1 MNKPNP
7 HIVKKAGI
15 VYTDNQQ
22 GIIPDRGGNHMNE
35 NRAGLGYQDFE
46 EVRSQHIFYIDK
58 TDFIR
63 EWWEYADKV
72 TLITRPRRFGKTLN
86 MSMTECFFSNKYK
99 DRGDLFE
106 GLSIWEEKSPD
117 GEYQYRKLQGTFPV
131 IFLSF
136 ANVKASSY
144 EEMVFKITQ
153 VITELYNENDYLLKE
168 SLLNE
173 KEQEYYHNIKPGM
186 DAKLATDAIR
196 SMAGF
201 MQRHYNQKA
210 IIILDEYDTPM
221 QDAWIS
227 GYWEETVSFFSGLFN
242 STFKTNKYL
251 ERGLITGITRVANV
265 SLREPAESIFT
276 GMNNLD
282 VITTTSDKYT
292 TAFGFTEEE
301 VFTALDDAGLGEQKE
316 KVKKWYDGFIFG
328 TSTDIYNPW
337 SIVSFINKKGKYDT
351 YWSNTSGNGLV
362 NQLIQKGN
370 SDIKQIMEDLL
381 QNKSFEAEIDEKIV
395 FDQLNGSADAVWSL
409 LLATGY
415 LKVLNVRTL
424 DTDEEG
430 VGAEGDVWYT
440 LTITNL
446 ETKRMF
452 RKMVRDWFKNDTEV
466 YYNEFIKALLN
477 DNVKKMNTFMNKVA
491 LNTFSFFDSG
501 SKPSDQ
507 AEPERFYHG
516 FVLGMVVNL
525 SDAYKVR
532 SNRESGFGRYDVM
545 IEPLDKTK
553 KAYILEFKVL
563 DSDEDE
569 ETLEDTLA
577 NAHAQIEEKQYE
589 AELISSGYLP
599 EQIRKYGFAFRG
611 KECLIG

>member
-1 MNKPNP
+1 
-7 HIVKKAGI
+7 
-15 VYTDNQQ
+15 
-22 GIIPDRGGNHMNE
+22 MNE

-46 EVRSQHIFYIDK
+46 EVRTQHIFYIDK

-99 DRGDLFE
+99 DRSDLFE
-106 GLSIWEEKSPD
+106 GLSIWEEQSPD
-117 GEYQYRKLQGTFPV
+117 GEYKYRKLQGTYPV

-136 ANVKASSY
+136 ANVKAATY
-144 EEMVFKITQ
+144 KEMLFKITE
-153 VITELYNENDYLLKE
+153 VITDLYNKSDYLLE
-168 SLLNE
+168 NNLLNE
-173 KEQEYYHNIKPGM
+173 KEQKYYQKIEPGM
-186 DAKLATDAIR
+186 NSELATGAIR
-196 SMAGF
+196 SIAGF
-201 MQRHYNQKA
+201 MQRYYDQKV

-227 GYWEETVSFFSGLFN
+227 GYWEETVGFFSGLFN
-242 STFKTNKYL
+242 STFKTNEYL
-251 ERGLITGITRVANV
+251 ERGLITGITRVA
-265 SLREPAESIFT
+265 RESIFT

-301 VFTALDDAGLGEQKE
+301 VFTALDNAGLGEQKQ
-316 KVKKWYDGFIFG
+316 KVKRWYDGFIFG
-328 TSTDIYNPW
+328 TQTDIYNPW

-370 SDIKQIMEDLL
+370 PDIKQIMEDML
-381 QNKSFEAEIDEKIV
+381 QGKSFEAKIDEKIV

-415 LKVLNVRTL
+415 LKVLSVRTL

-430 VGAEGDVWYT
+430 VGVEGDVWYT

-452 RKMVRDWFKNDTEV
+452 RKMVSDWFKNDTEV

-491 LNTFSFFDSG
+491 LNTFSSFDSG
-501 SKPSDQ
+501 NKPSDQ
-507 AEPERFYHG
+507 TEPERFYHG
-516 FVLGMVVNL
+516 FVLGMIVNL
-525 SDAYKVR
+525 SDTYKVR

-589 AELISSGYLP
+589 AELISSGYLS

>member
-1 MNKPNP
+1 
-7 HIVKKAGI
+7 
-15 VYTDNQQ
+15 
-22 GIIPDRGGNHMNE
+22 MNE
-35 NRAGLGYQDFE
+35 NKAGLGYQDFE
-46 EVRSQHIFYIDK
+46 EVRKERIFYIDK

-63 EWWEYADKV
+63 EWWENADKV

-86 MSMTECFFSNKYK
+86 MSMTQCFFSNQYAG
-99 DRGDLFE
+99 RSDLFE

-117 GEYQYRKLQGTFPV
+117 GDYKYRRLQGTFPV

-136 ANVKASSY
+136 ANVKASTY
-144 EEMVFKITQ
+144 EEMLFKISK
-153 VITELYNENDYLLKE
+153 VITDLYNKNDYLLAGD
-168 SLLNE
+168 LLNE
-173 KEQEYYHNIKPGM
+173 REKKYYQEIELGM
-186 DAKLATDAIR
+186 GSDLATDAIHT
-196 SMAGF
+196 MAGF
-201 MQRHYNQKA
+201 MQRHYGQKV

-221 QDAWIS
+221 HDAWIS
-227 GYWEETVSFFSGLFN
+227 GYWEETVRFFSGLFN
-242 STFKTNKYL
+242 STFKTNEYL
-251 ERGLITGITRVANV
+251 ERGLITGITRVA
-265 SLREPAESIFT
+265 RESIFT

-282 VITTTSDKYT
+282 VITTTSHEYAT
-292 TAFGFTEEE
+292 SFGFTEEE
-301 VFTALDDAGLGEQKE
+301 VFTALDDAGLGEQKQ
-316 KVKKWYDGFIFG
+316 KVKRWYDGFTFG
-328 TSTDIYNPW
+328 TCTNIYNPW
-337 SIVSFINKKGKYDT
+337 SIVSFLNERGKYDT

-370 SDIKQIMEDLL
+370 PDIKRTMEDLL
-381 QNKSFEAEIDEKIV
+381 QGKSFEAEIDEKIV
-395 FDQLNGSADAVWSL
+395 FDQLNGSTDAVWSL

-430 VGAEGDVWYT
+430 VGEEGDVWYT

-446 ETKRMF
+446 EVRRMF
-452 RKMVRDWFKNDTEV
+452 RRMVKGWFKNDTEV
-466 YYNEFIKALLN
+466 QYNEFMKALLN

-491 LNTFSFFDSG
+491 LNTFSAFDSG
-501 SKPSDQ
+501 NKPSAQ

-545 IEPLDKTK
+545 IEPFDKSK
-553 KAYILEFKVL
+553 KAFILEFKVL
-563 DSDEDE
+563 DPDEDE
-569 ETLEDTLA
+569 KTLEDTLA

-589 AELISSGYLP
+589 AELISSGYAP

>member
-1 MNKPNP
+1 
-7 HIVKKAGI
+7 
-15 VYTDNQQ
+15 
-22 GIIPDRGGNHMNE
+22 MNE

-46 EVRSQHIFYIDK
+46 EVRTQHIFYIDK

-99 DRGDLFE
+99 DRSDLFE

-117 GEYQYRKLQGTFPV
+117 GEYKYRKLQGTYPV

-136 ANVKASSY
+136 ANVKAASY
-144 EEMVFKITQ
+144 KEMIFKITK
-153 VITELYNENDYLLKE
+153 VIADLYEKNSYLLSKDLFSE
-168 SLLNE
+168 NE
-173 KEQEYYHNIKPGM
+173 RMYYKDIKIGM
-186 DAKLATDAIR
+186 NAELAADAIH

-201 MQRHYNQKA
+201 MQRYYGQKV

-227 GYWEETVSFFSGLFN
+227 GHWEETVSFFSGLFN

-251 ERGLITGITRVANV
+251 ERGLITGITRVA
-265 SLREPAESIFT
+265 RESIFT

-282 VITTTSDKYT
+282 VITTTSNEYAT
-292 TAFGFTEEE
+292 SFGFTEDE
-301 VFTALDDAGLGEQKE
+301 VFTSLENAGLGEQKE
-316 KVKKWYDGFIFG
+316 KVKKWYDGFTFG
-328 TSTDIYNPW
+328 AFTDIYNPW
-337 SIVSFINKKGKYDT
+337 SIVSFIKKKGKYDT

-370 SDIKQIMEDLL
+370 PGIKQIMEDLL
-381 QNKSFEAEIDEKIV
+381 QGKSFEAKIDEKIV
-395 FDQLNGSADAVWSL
+395 FDQLNGSAHAVWSL

-415 LKVLNVRTL
+415 LKVLRVRTL

-452 RKMVRDWFKNDTEV
+452 RKMVSDWFKNDTEV
-466 YYNEFIKALLN
+466 YYNEFIKALLK

-491 LNTFSFFDSG
+491 LNTFSSFDSG
-501 SKPSDQ
+501 NKPSDQ
-507 AEPERFYHG
+507 TEPERFYYG
-516 FVLGMVVNL
+516 FVLGMIVNL
-525 SDAYKVR
+525 SDTYKVR

>member
-1 MNKPNP
+1 
-7 HIVKKAGI
+7 
-15 VYTDNQQ
+15 
-22 GIIPDRGGNHMNE
+22 MNE

-46 EVRSQHIFYIDK
+46 EVRTQHIFYIDK

-99 DRGDLFE
+99 DRSDLFE
-106 GLSIWEEKSPD
+106 GLSIWEEQSPD
-117 GEYQYRKLQGTFPV
+117 GEYKYRKLQGTYPV

-136 ANVKASSY
+136 ANVKATSY
-144 EEMVFKITQ
+144 EDMVFKITQ

-168 SLLNE
+168 DLLNE

-201 MQRHYNQKA
+201 MQRHYNQKTV
-210 IIILDEYDTPM
+210 IILDEYDTPM

-227 GYWEETVSFFSGLFN
+227 GYWEETVSFFSGMFN

-251 ERGLITGITRVANV
+251 ERGLITGITRVAK
-265 SLREPAESIFT
+265 ESIFT

-301 VFTALDDAGLGEQKE
+301 VFTALDNAGLGEQKQ
-316 KVKKWYDGFIFG
+316 KVKRWYDGFIFG
-328 TSTDIYNPW
+328 TRTDIYNPW

-370 SDIKQIMEDLL
+370 PDIKQIMEDLL
-381 QNKSFEAEIDEKIV
+381 QDKSFEAKIDEKIV

-415 LKVLNVRTL
+415 LKVLSVKTL
-424 DTDEEG
+424 DSDEEG
-430 VGAEGDVWYT
+430 VGVEGDVWYT

-452 RKMVRDWFKNDTEV
+452 RKMVSDWFGGNAEMP
-466 YYNEFIKALLN
+466 YNNFIKALLIN
-477 DNVKKMNTFMNKVA
+477 DMDRMNEFMNKIA
-491 LNTFSFFDSG
+491 LYSFSSFDIA
-501 SKPSDQ
+501 KNASDDD
-507 AEPERFYHG
+507 APERFYHG
-516 FVLGMVVNL
+516 FVLGLMVEL
-525 SDAYKVR
+525 AGR
-532 SNRESGFGRYDVM
+532 FEITSNRESGFGRYDIM
-545 IEPLDKTK
+545 LTPKNREKDC
-553 KAYILEFKVL
+553 AYIIEFKVHKPSKEKDL
-563 DSDEDE
+563 AQ
-569 ETLEDTLA
+569 TVA
-577 NAHAQIEEKQYE
+577 NAHSQIDEKLYD
-589 AELISSGYLP
+589 AKLIADGFSP

>member
-1 MNKPNP
+1 
-7 HIVKKAGI
+7 
-15 VYTDNQQ
+15 
-22 GIIPDRGGNHMNE
+22 MNE

-46 EVRSQHIFYIDK
+46 EVRTQHIFYIDK

-86 MSMTECFFSNKYK
+86 MSMTECFFSNKYA
-99 DRGDLFE
+99 DRSDLFE

-117 GEYQYRKLQGTFPV
+117 GEYKYRKLQGTFPV

-136 ANVKASSY
+136 ANVKATTY
-144 EEMVFKITQ
+144 KEMLFKITK
-153 VITELYNENDYLLKE
+153 VITDLYNKNDYLLEKN
-168 SLLNE
+168 LLNE
-173 KEQEYYHNIKPGM
+173 KEQKYYQKIEPGM
-186 DAKLATDAIR
+186 SNEFATDAINT
-196 SMAGF
+196 MACF
-201 MQRHYNQKA
+201 MQRYYGQKV

-221 QDAWIS
+221 QDAWIL
-227 GYWEETVSFFSGLFN
+227 GYWEETVRFFSGLFN

-251 ERGLITGITRVANV
+251 ERGLITGITRVAK
-265 SLREPAESIFT
+265 ESIFT

-282 VITTTSDKYT
+282 VITTTSNEYAT
-292 TAFGFTEEE
+292 SFGFTEEE
-301 VFTALDDAGLGEQKE
+301 VFTSLESAGLGEQKE
-316 KVKKWYDGFIFG
+316 KVKKWYDGFTFG
-328 TSTDIYNPW
+328 VCTDIYNPW
-337 SIVSFINKKGKYDT
+337 SIASFIKKKGKYDT
-351 YWSNTSGNGLV
+351 YWSNTSGNGFV

-370 SDIKQIMEDLL
+370 PDIKQTMEDLL
-381 QNKSFEAEIDEKIV
+381 QGKSFEAKIDEKIV
-395 FDQLNGSADAVWSL
+395 FDQLNGSADAAWSL

-415 LKVLNVRTL
+415 LKVLGMRTL

-430 VGAEGDVWYT
+430 IGVEGDVWYT

-452 RKMVRDWFKNDTEV
+452 RKMVSDWFKNDTEI

-491 LNTFSFFDSG
+491 LNTFSSFDSG
-501 SKPSDQ
+501 NKPSDQ
-507 AEPERFYHG
+507 TEPERFYHG

-525 SDAYKVR
+525 SNTYKVR

-545 IEPLDKTK
+545 IEPFDKTK

>member
-1 MNKPNP
+1 
-7 HIVKKAGI
+7 
-15 VYTDNQQ
+15 
-22 GIIPDRGGNHMNE
+22 MNE

-46 EVRSQHIFYIDK
+46 EVRTQHIFYIDK

-86 MSMTECFFSNKYK
+86 MSMTECFFSNKYEN
-99 DRGDLFE
+99 RSDLFE
-106 GLSIWEEKSPD
+106 GLSIWEEKD
-117 GEYQYRKLQGTFPV
+117 FNGEYRYRKLQGTFPV

-136 ANVKASSY
+136 ANVKAASY
-144 EEMVFKITQ
+144 EEMVFKITK
-153 VITELYNENDYLLKE
+153 VITDLYNKNDYLLGGN
-168 SLLNE
+168 LLNE
-173 KEQEYYHNIKPGM
+173 KEQKYYQEIEPGM
-186 DAKLATDAIR
+186 SSELASDAINT
-196 SMAGF
+196 MTGF
-201 MQRHYNQKA
+201 MQRYYDQKV

-221 QDAWIS
+221 QDAWIL
-227 GYWEETVSFFSGLFN
+227 GYWEEAVRFFSGLFN

-251 ERGLITGITRVANV
+251 ERGLITGITRVAK
-265 SLREPAESIFT
+265 ESIFT

-370 SDIKQIMEDLL
+370 PDIKQTMEDLL
-381 QNKSFEAEIDEKIV
+381 QGNSFEAEIDEKIV
-395 FDQLNGSADAVWSL
+395 FDQLNGGADAVWSL

-424 DTDEEG
+424 DIDEEG

-452 RKMVRDWFKNDTEV
+452 RKMVKDWFKNDTEV

-501 SKPSDQ
+501 NNPSDQ

-553 KAYILEFKVL
+553 KAHILEFKVL